1 MFKIDLSK
9 HPNPYSYLFRGS
21 QMNMMNWILR
31 ERKKAKRLQEY
42 QNELYKSTEE
52 EYAGMQNT
60 DPTWGNDK

>member
-1 MFKIDLSK
+1 
-9 HPNPYSYLFRGS
+9 
-21 QMNMMNWILR
+21 MNMMNWILR

-42 QNELYKSTEE
+42 QNELYTSTEE